1 VSLRAWLTFAGVAV
15 VWGIPYFFIKLAVA
29 EVSPAFVAWSRVGL
43 AALVLVPLAW
53 RLGAFRGVRG
63 RRAAVAAYAATEIAI
78 PFVLIPFGEQRI
90 SSSLTAILIASVPLM
105 VALSTLWLAS
115 VERPDGARL
124 LGLVMGLVGV
134 VALVGIDVAGNLQ
147 GLVGAASVLAATACY
162 AGAPIIVKRYLADLH
177 PLGPVAG
184 GLAASTVALTPL
196 AALTAPTSMPSA
208 TALVSLVV
216 LGLACTAAGLVLY
229 FALISEVGPSRAT
242 VVTYL
247 NPAVAVALGV
257 VVLGERLGAVSI
269 LGLGLILAGS
279 WLSTGGWAGL
289 RRPGRELS

>member
-1 VSLRAWLTFAGVAV
+1 MSLRAWLTFAGVAV

-29 EVSPAFVAWSRVGL
+29 DVSPTFVAWSRVGL

-63 RRAAVAAYAATEIAI
+63 QAPAVVAYAATEIAI

-134 VALVGIDVAGNLQ
+134 VALVGIDVAGHLEE
-147 GLVGAASVLAATACY
+147 LVGAVSVLVATACY
-162 AGAPIIVKRYLADLH
+162 AAATIVVKRYLADLH

-184 GLAASTVALTPL
+184 ALAVSALALTPL
-196 AALTAPTSMPSA
+196 AALSAPASMPST

-216 LGLACTAAGLVLY
+216 LGLVCTAAGLVL
-229 FALISEVGPSRAT
+229 FFVLIAQVGPSRAT
-242 VVTYL
+242 VVTYV
-247 NPAVAVALGV
+247 NPAVAVVLGV
-257 VVLGERLGAVSI
+257 VVLGERLGPVSV

-289 RRPGRELS
+289 RRRGRELS

>member
-29 EVSPAFVAWSRVGL
+29 DVSPAFIAWSRVAL

-63 RRAAVAAYAATEIAI
+63 RALAVAGYAAAEIAI
-78 PFVLIPFGEQRI
+78 PFVLIPFGEQRV

-115 VERPDGARL
+115 VERPDGPRL

-147 GLVGAASVLAATACY
+147 ELVGALSVLAATACY
-162 AGAPIIVKRYLADLH
+162 AGATIVVKRHLADLH

-184 GLAASTVALTPL
+184 ALVVSTIALTPL
-196 AALTAPTSMPSA
+196 AALSAPTSMPST

-216 LGLACTAAGLVLY
+216 LGLACTAAGLVLF
-229 FALISEVGPSRAT
+229 FALIAEVGPTRAT
-242 VVTYL
+242 VVTYV
-247 NPAVAVALGV
+247 NPAVAVVLGV
-257 VVLGERLGAVSI
+257 TVLGERLGPVSV